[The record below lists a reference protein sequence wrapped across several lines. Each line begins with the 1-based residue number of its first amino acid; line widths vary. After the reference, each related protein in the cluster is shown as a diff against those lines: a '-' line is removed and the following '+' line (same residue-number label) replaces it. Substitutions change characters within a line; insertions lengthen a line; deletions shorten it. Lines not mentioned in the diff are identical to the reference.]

1 MEELLKKLGYTDE
14 QIQKI
19 IGGMK
24 ENKIY
29 TTTEEKIEERYNK
42 LKEQKVALDEQIK
55 TANATIEDLKKNNTD
70 NETLQ
75 SKIGEYES
83 KVSDYEK
90 QIQDMQFNYAVDGAL
105 KGANVRNTKA
115 IKALLN
121 MDNVKLDGENIL
133 GLTEQL
139 ETLKKSDAYLFET
152 TVTGNDPTDGKSNP
166 TPQDTTDL
174 RSALAQRYQ

>member
-55 TANATIEDLKKNNTD
+55 VANSTIEDLKKNNTD

-75 SKIGEYES
+75 SKISDYET
-83 KVSDYEK
+83 KVNEYEK

-121 MDNVKLDGENIL
+121 MDNVKIDGENIL

-139 ETLKKSDAYLFET
+139 ETLKESDSYLFET

-174 RSALAQRYQ
+174 RSALAQKYQ

>member
-24 ENKIY
+24 ENKIF

-42 LKEQKVALDEQIK
+42 LKEQKAALDEQIN

-70 NETLQ
+70 NNTLQ
-75 SKIGEYES
+75 TKVKEYED

-90 QIQDMQFNYAVDGAL
+90 KISDMQFNYAVDGAL
-105 KGANVRNTKA
+105 KGANVKNIKA
-115 IKALLN
+115 VKALLN
-121 MDNVKLDGENIL
+121 MENVKLDGENII
-133 GLTEQL
+133 GLSDQVEA
-139 ETLKKSDAYLFET
+139 LKKSDTYLFET
-152 TVTGNDPTDGKSNP
+152 TVSGNEPRDGKNNP
-166 TPQDTTDL
+166 TPQEATDL
-174 RSALAQRYQ
+174 RSALAQKYQ

>member
-42 LKEQKVALDEQIK
+42 LKEQKVALDQQIK

-90 QIQDMQFNYAVDGAL
+90 QIQDMQFNYAIDGAL
-105 KGANVRNTKA
+105 KGANVKNIKA
-115 IKALLN
+115 VKALLN
-121 MDNVKLDGENIL
+121 MENVKLDGENIL
-133 GLTEQL
+133 GLTDQL
-139 ETLKKSDAYLFET
+139 ETLKESDSYLFGT
-152 TVTGNDPTDGKSNP
+152 TIYGNEPEDGKSNP
-166 TPQDTTDL
+166 SPQEATDL
-174 RSALAQRYQ
+174 RGALAQKYQ

>member
-1 MEELLKKLGYTDE
+1 MEELLKRLGYTDE

-90 QIQDMQFNYAVDGAL
+90 QIQDMQFNYAIDGAL
-105 KGANVRNTKA
+105 KNANVKNTKA
-115 IKALLN
+115 VKALLN
-121 MDNVKLDGENIL
+121 LQNVKLDGESIM
-133 GLTEQL
+133 GLNDQL
-139 ETLKKSDAYLFET
+139 EALKKSDSYLFDAT
-152 TVTGNDPTDGKSNP
+152 ISGNEPGDGKSNP
-166 TPQDTTDL
+166 SPQEATDL
-174 RSALAQRYQ
+174 RSALAQKYQ

>member
-55 TANATIEDLKKNNTD
+55 TANATIEDRKKNNTD
-70 NETLQ
+70 NQTLQ

-83 KVSDYEK
+83 KVSGYEK
-90 QIQDMQFNYAVDGAL
+90 QIQDMQFNYAIDGAL
-105 KGANVRNTKA
+105 KGANVKNIKA
-115 IKALLN
+115 VKALLN
-121 MDNVKLDGENIL
+121 MENVKLDGENIL
-133 GLTEQL
+133 GLTDQL
-139 ETLKKSDAYLFET
+139 ETLKESDSYLFWT
-152 TVTGNDPTDGKSNP
+152 TISGNEPEDGKSNP
-166 TPQDTTDL
+166 SPQEATDL
-174 RSALAQRYQ
+174 RGALAQKYQ

>member
-1 MEELLKKLGYTDE
+1 MEELLKKLEFTDE

-29 TTTEEKIEERYNK
+29 TTKEEKIEERYDK
-42 LKEQKVALDEQIK
+42 LKEQKAALDEQIK
-55 TANATIEDLKKNNTD
+55 TANATINDLKKNNTD
-70 NETLQ
+70 NEELQ
-75 SKIGEYES
+75 TKVTDYET
-83 KVSDYEK
+83 KVSKYEK
-90 QIQDMQFNYAVDGAL
+90 QIQDMQFNYAIDGAL

-139 ETLKKSDAYLFET
+139 ESLKESDSYLFET
-152 TVTGNDPTDGKSNP
+152 TVIGNDPTDGKSNP

-174 RSALAQRYQ
+174 RSALAQKYQ

>member
-70 NETLQ
+70 NQTLQ

-83 KVSDYEK
+83 KVSGYEK
-90 QIQDMQFNYAVDGAL
+90 QIQDMQFNYAIDGAL
-105 KGANVRNTKA
+105 KGANVKNIKA
-115 IKALLN
+115 VKALLN
-121 MDNVKLDGENIL
+121 MENVKLDGENIL
-133 GLTEQL
+133 GLTDQL
-139 ETLKKSDAYLFET
+139 ETLKESDSYLFWT
-152 TVTGNDPTDGKSNP
+152 TISGNEPEDGKSNP
-166 TPQDTTDL
+166 SPQEATDL
-174 RSALAQRYQ
+174 RGALAQKYQ